1 MKEIVRVNCVRHLYA
16 DRTEVSIC
24 GIEFR
29 MTAGES
35 VVILGPNGSGKTTLL
50 GHIMGLLKPLE
61 GEVRVFGVNPQSAF
75 KEVRRRMGV
84 VFQNVEEQIIGPT
97 VWDDIAFSPVN
108 HGLPIQQVRHMVE
121 EIMTDIGISHLK
133 DRIPHYLSGGEKKKV
148 ALAGALVMRPE
159 LLIMD
164 EPFNGVDC
172 RSKQEIIE
180 LLRLVR
186 EKYGTALVLTTHDVN
201 IVPQLAQTVYVL
213 SCGRFIFRGSPEDA
227 FNRPEIL
234 REANIDPPV
243 LMQLFA
249 ELQSRGLPVETPKNV
264 TEATEQL
271 CKIFNCIMRPTV
283 NG

>member
-24 GIEFR
+24 GMEFR